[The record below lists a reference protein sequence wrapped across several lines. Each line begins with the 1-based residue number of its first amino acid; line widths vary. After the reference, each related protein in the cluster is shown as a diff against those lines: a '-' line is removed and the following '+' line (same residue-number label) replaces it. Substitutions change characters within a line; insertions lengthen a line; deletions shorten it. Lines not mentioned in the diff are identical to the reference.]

1 MLAEQVS
8 GSVARESGFEVSQ
21 DFLRFFSRFR
31 FDVTPVVFQVCT
43 TVSVDDVI
51 ARVTVVVTRR
61 DAVDSFRL
69 STRRDGGANDGRD
82 DDEDD
87 DDGERLQRDA
97 KKLIRQRRAVGL
109 LVYQSL

>member
-1 MLAEQVS
+1 MS
-8 GSVARESGFEVSQ
+8 I
-21 DFLRFFSRFR
+21 
-31 FDVTPVVFQVCT
+31 
-43 TVSVDDVI
+43 DDVI

-61 DAVDSFRL
+61 DAVDSDRL
-69 STRRDGGANDGRD
+69 SARRDGGANDGRD

-87 DDGERLQRDA
+87 DDWERLQRDA